1 MFRNRSRMEE
11 MARDTRHGMEGMARE
26 ARHGMQRMSHDARE
40 GMEGAAHHVRHGF
53 DDMMTMAGD
62 RGRQAIDA
70 GEMMAHEASR
80 RIRDYPLA
88 TVFAAAALG
97 LFTGFLLSRR

>member
-1 MFRNRSRMEE
+1 MPHTRSRMQS
-11 MARDTRHGMEGMARE
+11 MASD
-26 ARHGMQRMSHDARE
+26 ARHGLDDA
-40 GMEGAAHHVRHGF
+40 
-53 DDMMTMAGD
+53 MTMAAD
-62 RGRQAIDA
+62 HGRRALHAMEEFGSSAQHT
-70 GEMMAHEASR
+70 GEMVAEEAAR